1 MPRNLWFEHVID
13 AYLRACAE
21 GRDWEEAC
29 REAEHAVGSG
39 PLRVLTGEDLQTK
52 KGIPYCRQH
61 IDRKVRGRTF
71 PRPFQA
77 PV

>member
-1 MPRNLWFEHVID
+1 VATNFWLELEID

-21 GRDWEEAC
+21 GRDWEEAVA
-29 REAEHAVGSG
+29 EARRVSSNA
-39 PLRVLTGEDLQTK
+39 PLRVLTREDLKRK
-52 KGIPYCRQH
+52 KGIPYSRQH
-61 IDRKVRGRTF
+61 ISRKVRNRTF